1 MFSYK
6 AEDSSLITLE
16 ILKDFIYSVF
26 TSTSFAYNLWGHN
39 AYFFFLLTELDAS
52 LKTLDSNAKLTGLE
66 TDTTNPNVN
75 QQATLRH
82 IGLRT
87 RNQGAINLRC

>member
-6 AEDSSLITLE
+6 AEDSLITLE

-52 LKTLDSNAKLTGLE
+52 LKTLDKQCQ
-66 TDTTNPNVN
+66 VN
-75 QQATLRH
+75 W
-82 IGLRT
+82 T
-87 RNQGAINLRC
+87 RNRHC